1 MEYISLSPKYV
12 TILFITLSFWCV
24 FLKVRKWMHAEKST
38 SKWLNSLQFRYFF
51 CYYSFMAGL
60 TFQGPYVYQRY
71 LDSGITQE
79 QISIVM
85 STFNIVSSIWGFAVG
100 YFTEVLGHKKLI
112 IISALVLSMHATLRF
127 MGGFWCFVCSSAL
140 MGISTASN
148 RVVFEDWLMTVLQS
162 PEAPDFAQATIQEN
176 SALIRLFSTLIMTP
190 LSAKLTH
197 HFGSA
202 SAFAVSS
209 VMFFTSAVIISIYL
223 DDPRLMEK
231 YEKEENQNN
240 ATNNNNKKKKIGYFN
255 ALKSI
260 FQSIRSSPELSIL
273 LIIDFASSVFTLLY
287 SPRWLAIHQITKK
300 DKLPLSQ
307 MSTTNSVA
315 LTNGA
320 QIIGALLQLFSS
332 PRPMFFVSFLLSFIF
347 VALILVFYAN
357 KNLVFTVFIIV
368 AICDGANQTIFRML
382 RGSVYPRDVRG
393 YILGFLRVPTSF
405 SVSLLLMMVKGK
417 DVRYIISLCCGFL
430 SICVILSFLLFRK
443 EKKEY
448 QKQ

>member
-1 MEYISLSPKYV
+1 MEFIPLSTTYV
-12 TILFITLSFWCV
+12 TILFVGLSFWCV
-24 FLKVRKWMHAEKST
+24 VLKVRKWLQAEKSS
-38 SKWLNSLQFRYFF
+38 SKWLNALQFRYFL
-51 CYYSFMAGL
+51 CYYTFMAGL

-100 YFTEVLGHKKLI
+100 YFTEILGHKKLI

-127 MGGFWCFVCSSAL
+127 MGGFWCFVLSSAL
-140 MGISTASN
+140 MGVSTASN
-148 RVVFEDWLMTVLQS
+148 RVVFEDWLMTVLQN
-162 PEAPDFAQATIQEN
+162 PEAPDYAQATIQEN
-176 SALIRLFSTLIMTP
+176 SALIRLFSTLVFTP
-190 LSAKLTH
+190 LSARLTH

-209 VMFFTSAVIISIYL
+209 LMFFTSAVIISIYL
-223 DDPRLMEK
+223 DDPRLLEK
-231 YEKEENQNN
+231 NEKDDDRNSN
-240 ATNNNNKKKKIGYFN
+240 TSKKKKIGYVN

-260 FQSIRSSPELSIL
+260 FQNLRSSPELSIL
-273 LIIDFASSVFTLLY
+273 LITDFASSVFTLLY

-320 QIIGALLQLFSS
+320 QIIGALFHLFSS
-332 PRPMFFVSFLLSFIF
+332 PRPMFFISFLLSLIF
-347 VALILVFYAN
+347 VSMILLFYSN
-357 KNLVFTVFIIV
+357 KNIVFTVFILV
-368 AICDGANQTIFRML
+368 AVCDGGNQTIFRML
-382 RGSVYPRDVRG
+382 RGNIYPRDVRG
-393 YILGFLRVPTSF
+393 YILGFLRVPASL
-405 SVSLLLMMVKGK
+405 SVSLLLMAVKGK

-430 SICVILSFLLFRK
+430 SLCVISSFLLYRR
-443 EKKEY
+443 EKKES